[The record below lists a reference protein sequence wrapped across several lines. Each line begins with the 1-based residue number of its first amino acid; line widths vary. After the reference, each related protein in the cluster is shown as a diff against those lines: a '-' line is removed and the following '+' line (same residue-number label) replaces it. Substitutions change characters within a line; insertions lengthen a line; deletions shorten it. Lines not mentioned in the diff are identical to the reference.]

1 MSQVSQQEWDEH
13 ILSVRPYD
21 NQSQQLCPFFS
32 ILNTLFYQLFQH
44 QQKYTGL
51 WITEELVIKIR
62 LKLTVSFIRVR
73 YTHLAKHLG
82 KIISNGLFIAAS
94 IYTTFARYCL
104 PNFDFHEFQKAS
116 ISLFNCRRHHS
127 RPLWSNRLCSSK

>member
-44 QQKYTGL
+44 QQKLHWSVDNWRTG
-51 WITEELVIKIR
+51 
-62 LKLTVSFIRVR
+62 
-73 YTHLAKHLG
+73 
-82 KIISNGLFIAAS
+82 N
-94 IYTTFARYCL
+94 
-104 PNFDFHEFQKAS
+104 
-116 ISLFNCRRHHS
+116 
-127 RPLWSNRLCSSK
+127 